1 MTFNSSPDSKNSL
14 SKPST
19 NPIDTMDSASNIMNS
34 PFEGSPSKISH
45 SVDSQSLSLDEQ
57 SCDIKPPKHSRLNP
71 IWQARLRRFRRNRL
85 GYWSTIVFAIIF
97 MICMAVELVANDKPL
112 LVSYQDHYYFP
123 VLKAYPETAFG
134 GIFETE
140 ANYKDPAVQALINE
154 GGYYIMPLIPFADQ
168 TPSTERSEPYPAP
181 PNSQNWL
188 GTDDVGRDVLARI
201 LYGMR
206 ISLLFG
212 LALTLAGAMIGIFV
226 GATQGY
232 FGGWID
238 LAGQRF
244 MEVWSGMPQ
253 LFMIIILVSL
263 FSPSVYILF
272 ALMLLFGWM
281 GLVGLVRAEFLRA
294 RNFDYVRAARNL
306 GVSDWQIMR
315 RHILP
320 NALASSLSQ
329 LPFILTAN
337 IIALTSLDF
346 LGYGLPP
353 GSPSLGELMVQG
365 RSNLDAPWLALS
377 GFFSL
382 TFILSLLIFIGEA
395 LRDAFDPKN

>member
-1 MTFNSSPDSKNSL
+1 M
-14 SKPST
+14 ST
-19 NPIDTMDSASNIMNS
+19 HKSASTDTVVSI
-34 PFEGSPSKISH
+34 PQKR
-45 SVDSQSLSLDEQ
+45 
-57 SCDIKPPKHSRLNP
+57 RLNP
-71 IWQARLRRFRRNRL
+71 IWHARVQRFKSNRL
-85 GYWSTIVFAIIF
+85 GVISLIIF
-97 MICMAVELVANDKPL
+97 AVIFVLCMAANVIANDKPL
-112 LVSYQDHYYFP
+112 MVQYDGDYYFP
-123 VLKAYPETAFG
+123 VVKAYPETQFG

-140 ANYKDPAVQALINE
+140 ADYKDPAVQALINDE
-154 GGYYIMPLIPFADQ
+154 GYYIMPPIAFADQ
-168 TPSTERSEPYPAP
+168 TANVELGMPYPAP
-181 PNSQNWL
+181 PNRQNWL
-188 GTDDVGRDVLARI
+188 GTDDLGRDVLARI

-206 ISLLFG
+206 VSLLFG
-212 LALTLAGAMIGIFV
+212 LALTLAGAIIGIIV
-226 GATQGY
+226 GAVQGY
-232 FGGWID
+232 YGGWVD
-238 LAGQRF
+238 LVGQRF
-244 MEVWSGMPQ
+244 MEVWGGMPQ

-263 FSPSVYILF
+263 FSPNLTMLF

-306 GVSDWQIMR
+306 GVSDAQIMR

-337 IIALTSLDF
+337 IIALTALDF

-365 RSNLDAPWLALS
+365 KNNLDAPWLALS

-395 LRDAFDPKN
+395 LRDAFDPRCS